1 MRYPHF
7 FTNMEKTICAI
18 SSALGEAGIGVIR
31 LSGPESISIAK
42 KLSRKNELVDRHMHY
57 VKIFENENSEIQID
71 EALICYMKAPH
82 TYTGEDVVEIQCHGS
97 SASLKRILSCC
108 LNLGA
113 ELAEPGEFTK
123 RAFLNGRLDLS
134 QAEAVIDLIK
144 AKTTRSLGAA
154 NKQLAGA
161 LSKEVQK
168 IRNEIKE
175 LLINL
180 TVNMDY
186 PDEDIE
192 EITYKN
198 IENILSQ
205 INDELLELLKQGAE
219 GKILREGLS
228 VAIIGKPNVG
238 KSSLMN
244 IFMGEERSIVTSV
257 AGTTRDTIEETAQI
271 RGIPVRLTDTAGIHE
286 SDDIVEKIGIE
297 KSKAAF
303 EKADLVLLVLDGSS
317 ELSDED
323 KELIDAAK
331 NTDTIILINKTDL
344 DKKIILD
351 TDLKIIETSFKT
363 GKGLE
368 ELKDEIEK
376 FISGSAAEKREDPSL
391 SNIRHINLVKKAQE
405 EIFEALKIT
414 KEKIAIDFIEINA
427 NAAFSYLGEITGDTA
442 SGEIIDEIF
451 SRFCLG
457 K

>member
-1 MRYPHF
+1 MLDMD
-7 FTNMEKTICAI
+7 TTICAI

-31 LSGPESISIAK
+31 LSGDASLNIAK
-42 KLSRKNELVDRHMHY
+42 KLTDRNEFVDRHMHY
-57 VKIFENENSEIQID
+57 AKIYGEDKKQID
-71 EALICYMKAPH
+71 EALVCYMKSPH

-97 SASLKRILSCC
+97 SASLKKILSLC
-108 LNLGA
+108 LDFGA
-113 ELAEPGEFTK
+113 VMAEPGEFTK

-144 AKTTRSLGAA
+144 AKTNRSLGAA
-154 NKQLAGA
+154 NKQLAGG
-161 LSKEVQK
+161 LSKEISK
-168 IRNEIKE
+168 IRNELKE

-198 IENILSQ
+198 IDDSLSQ
-205 INDELLELLKQGAE
+205 INDELLELLKQGDE

-228 VAIIGKPNVG
+228 IAIIGKPNVG

-244 IFMGEERSIVTSV
+244 LFMGEERSIVTSI
-257 AGTTRDTIEETAQI
+257 AGTTRDTIEESAQI
-271 RGIPVRLTDTAGIHE
+271 RGIPVRLIDTAGIHE
-286 SDDIVEKIGIE
+286 SEDLVEKIGIE
-297 KSKAAF
+297 KSKDAF
-303 EKADLVLLVLDGSS
+303 EKADLVLLVLDAS
-317 ELSDED
+317 ENLSDED

-344 DKKIILD
+344 DKKIKID
-351 TDLKIIETSFKT
+351 SELKTIETSFKT
-363 GKGLE
+363 GKGIE

-376 FISGSAAEKREDPSL
+376 FISGSALEKREDPAL
-391 SNIRHINLVKKAQE
+391 SNIRHINLVKKAIE
-405 EIFEALKIT
+405 EVSQALEAT
-414 KEKIAIDFIEINA
+414 RNKEAIDFIEINA
-427 NAAFSYLGEITGDTA
+427 SAAFSFLGEITGDTA

>member
-1 MRYPHF
+1 
-7 FTNMEKTICAI
+7 MENTICAI

-31 LSGPESISIAK
+31 LSGPDSLSIAK
-42 KLSRKNELVDRHMHY
+42 KLSRRSEFVDRKMHY
-57 VKIFENENSEIQID
+57 AKIFENENSKIQID

-97 SASLKRILSCC
+97 SASLKKILSCC
-108 LNLGA
+108 LDSGA
-113 ELAEPGEFTK
+113 IMAEPGEFTK

-154 NKQLAGA
+154 NKQLAGE
-161 LSKEVQK
+161 LSKQVDR

-198 IENILSQ
+198 IENSLSQ
-205 INDELLELLKQGAE
+205 INDELLELLKQGNE
-219 GKILREGLS
+219 GKILREGLGI
-228 VAIIGKPNVG
+228 AIIGKPNVG

-244 IFMGEERSIVTSV
+244 IFMGEERSIVTSI

-286 SDDIVEKIGIE
+286 SNDIVEKIGIE
-297 KSKAAF
+297 KSKEAF
-303 EKADLVLLVLDGSS
+303 EKADLVLLVLDGS
-317 ELSDED
+317 EKLSAED
-323 KELIDAAK
+323 KELIKAAK

-344 DKKIILD
+344 DKKIKVD

-376 FISGSAAEKREDPSL
+376 FISGSVAEKREDPSL

-405 EIFEALKIT
+405 EILQGLNIT
-414 KEKIAIDFIEINA
+414 KEKEPIDFIEINA
-427 NAAFSYLGEITGDTA
+427 NAAFQYLGEITGDTA